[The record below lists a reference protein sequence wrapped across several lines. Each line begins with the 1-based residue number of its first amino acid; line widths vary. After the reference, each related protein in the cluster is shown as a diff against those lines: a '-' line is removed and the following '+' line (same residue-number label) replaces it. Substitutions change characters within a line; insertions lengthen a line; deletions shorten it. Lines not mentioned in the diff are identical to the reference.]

1 METKKHNFGGK
12 NKGMV
17 CHQSHTKY
25 ENCESAIKVN
35 GNQKTQL
42 CGKNKGMVCHQ
53 SHTKLK

>member
-42 CGKNKGMVCHQ
+42 WW
-53 SHTKLK
+53 